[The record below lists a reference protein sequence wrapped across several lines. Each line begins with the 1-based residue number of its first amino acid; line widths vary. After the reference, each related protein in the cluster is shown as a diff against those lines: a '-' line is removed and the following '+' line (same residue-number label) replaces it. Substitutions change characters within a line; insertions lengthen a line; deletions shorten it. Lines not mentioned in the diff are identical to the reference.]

1 MNYIITP
8 EQLNGL
14 NAFINGEEHA
24 VLDVE
29 AARAM
34 FAMSAALASNIIKEN
49 RALRSERLS
58 LQRRLERMA
67 ERKKETKQSMLENEW
82 FAATGLDSLDVAK
95 AFLYQLQENGFTLS
109 KDKFWSLIFMAYSSY
124 LFHLEATLFIEHPVA
139 ILIDKDGKKTV
150 GIRFWRMKDL
160 SVTTPVGHDVW
171 VALAGKSPKVAK
183 FLQNFVLKYG
193 NYTEDDLRSYV
204 IRSEPVRKAFELMSV
219 GGPKSRILSDKD
231 IYLWK
236 ESQKH

>member
-49 RALRSERLS
+49 RTLRSERLS

-67 ERKKETKQSMLENEW
+67 ERKKETKQSMLENE
-82 FAATGLDSLDVAK
+82 
-95 AFLYQLQENGFTLS
+95 
-109 KDKFWSLIFMAYSSY
+109 
-124 LFHLEATLFIEHPVA
+124 
-139 ILIDKDGKKTV
+139 
-150 GIRFWRMKDL
+150 
-160 SVTTPVGHDVW
+160 
-171 VALAGKSPKVAK
+171 
-183 FLQNFVLKYG
+183 
-193 NYTEDDLRSYV
+193 
-204 IRSEPVRKAFELMSV
+204 
-219 GGPKSRILSDKD
+219 
-231 IYLWK
+231 
-236 ESQKH
+236 